1 MAEETFY
8 TISQLAERAGV
19 TPRTI
24 RYYTAEGLLP
34 RPDAR
39 SQYALYGQEHL
50 LRLRL
55 IARLKDAYL
64 PLGEI
69 KAQIEHLDIDQIRD
83 LLEDDR
89 AAPEPPTTTNAADY
103 LSHLL
108 ARQQLPMAGYQR
120 ASAPDQPY
128 PAATRP
134 AFTVQQRVG
143 EEEAAPPPAA
153 AATAYGFAAPAM
165 PPMPEHAQQ
174 PGLLRKL
181 IPQRRARAEAEPSS
195 AAPPSAAP
203 ESDVLPQES
212 WRRIPLAPGV
222 ELHVRQPI
230 AAKLEERVDALI
242 ALARNLFG
250 GE

>member
-1 MAEETFY
+1 MAEEQFY
-8 TISQLAERAGV
+8 TIGQLAELAGV

-39 SQYALYGQEHL
+39 GQYALYGLEHL
-50 LRLRL
+50 LRLQL

-69 KAQIEHLDIDQIRD
+69 KTRIEHLGIDQIRE
-83 LLEDDR
+83 LLEEDR
-89 AAPEPPTTTNAADY
+89 AAPDPVPPTNAADY
-103 LSHLL
+103 LSQVL
-108 ARQQLPMAGYQR
+108 ARQQLPAPGYKQIAER
-120 ASAPDQPY
+120 DATYAS
-128 PAATRP
+128 PAQAR
-134 AFTVQQRVG
+134 FTVQQHVG
-143 EEEAAPPPAA
+143 VDEPAPAPAPAAPS
-153 AATAYGFAAPAM
+153 YGFAAPAL
-165 PPMPEHAQQ
+165 PPMPEPAQQ

-181 IPQRRARAEAEPSS
+181 IPQRRARAEADLP
-195 AAPPSAAP
+195 AAAP
-203 ESDVLPQES
+203 ESGAAVHES

-230 AAKLEERVDALI
+230 AAKLQERVDALI
-242 ALARNLFG
+242 ALAQNLFG

>member
-1 MAEETFY
+1 MDEETLY

-39 SQYALYGQEHL
+39 GQYALYGVEHL
-50 LRLRL
+50 LRLQL

-69 KAQIEHLDIDQIRD
+69 KARIEYLGADQIRA
-83 LLEDDR
+83 LLEEDR
-89 AAPEPPTTTNAADY
+89 AASDLAPPSNAAEY
-103 LSHLL
+103 VSQVL
-108 ARQQLPMAGYQR
+108 ARQQLPALGYKQI
-120 ASAPDQPY
+120 AEHEEGYKLSS
-128 PAATRP
+128 RP
-134 AFTVQQRVG
+134 AFTVQQRIG
-143 EEEAAPPPAA
+143 EDEPAPPQ
-153 AATAYGFAAPAM
+153 AATPPVYGFAAPAA
-165 PPMPEHAQQ
+165 PPAPEPAQQ

-181 IPQRRARAEAEPSS
+181 IPQRRTRVDAGAPAAADS
-195 AAPPSAAP
+195 AAAEHSTPAH
-203 ESDVLPQES
+203 ES
-212 WRRIPLAPGV
+212 WQRIALAPGV

-230 AAKLEERVDALI
+230 AAEIQERVDALI

>member
-1 MAEETFY
+1 MDEDTQY

-39 SQYALYGQEHL
+39 GQYALYGPEHL
-50 LRLRL
+50 LRLQL

-69 KAQIEHLDIDQIRD
+69 KARIQHLDVDQIRA
-83 LLEDDR
+83 LLEEDR
-89 AAPEPPTTTNAADY
+89 GAADPAPPTSAADY
-103 LSHLL
+103 VSQVL
-108 ARQQLPMAGYQR
+108 ARQQLPAPGYKQIAER
-120 ASAPDQPY
+120 DESY
-128 PAATRP
+128 KLSTRP
-134 AFTVQQRVG
+134 AFTVQQHLG
-143 EEEAAPPPAA
+143 EDEPAQAQAAAPP
-153 AATAYGFAAPAM
+153 AYGFATPAAPPA
-165 PPMPEHAQQ
+165 PEPAQQ

-181 IPQRRARAEAEPSS
+181 IPQRRTRADAEAPESAAAEHS
-195 AAPPSAAP
+195 AAPH
-203 ESDVLPQES
+203 ES
-212 WRRIPLAPGV
+212 WRRIRLAPGV

-230 AAKLEERVDALI
+230 AAKLQERVDALI